1 MSVSFIFFV
10 MFLSPNLSMGTIG
23 VNTDL
28 HTRVSLD
35 CLTMQLTTEPRG
47 FLVTEWNKEY
57 KHDKGNANDKVAA
70 SLQILITNSVQL
82 GFDI

>member
-1 MSVSFIFFV
+1 
-10 MFLSPNLSMGTIG
+10 MGTMG

-28 HTRVSLD
+28 HMLVSLD
-35 CLTMQLTTEPRG
+35 CLTMQLATETRG
-47 FLVTEWNKEY
+47 FLVTEWNKE
-57 KHDKGNANDKVAA
+57 HKGNANDKVAA